1 MWHRSTIAGRFVFR
15 QLQRI
20 KDITKHSKTML
31 HRRVMSVIMDSEIM
45 GLNGVMRSG
54 IDMKLEQN

>member
-31 HRRVMSVIMDSEIM
+31 PRRVMSVIMDSEFM
-45 GLNGVMRSG
+45 GLKGVMRSG
-54 IDMKLEQN
+54 IDMRLEQN